1 MDEWDDFNNII
12 NIAKKESKKI
22 KRTNYKR
29 CVYCLKDIT
38 KTNFSKHIL
47 RKHFKYVNSYKKKLE
62 IASKVFINN
71 TKKIINNLEE
81 IQELLI
87 ESRRIKIKKSKNLE
101 KRKWFIRYKDNIM
114 ELINLLQGKGNKNDE
129 EEGDDNMDD
138 ENDNQ

>member
-1 MDEWDDFNNII
+1 M
-12 NIAKKESKKI
+12 
-22 KRTNYKR
+22 
-29 CVYCLKDIT
+29 
-38 KTNFSKHIL
+38 
-47 RKHFKYVNSYKKKLE
+47 E

-138 ENDNQ
+138 ENDNQWNYNDNKKENRYSNKIILKKIC